1 MQSPGASIDRPR
13 GSPEVEASSFA
24 VRVSETALS
33 QAIQVTSWA
42 IPAIQ
47 TVHIIALATLFGC
60 ALVLA
65 LRFMGRG
72 LAAEPLQRIS
82 SRFTPLIWKLLLVL
96 LLSGALLIIAEPGR
110 TLTNPVFF
118 AKMAMLVIVCGL
130 TLWMSGVARRDTGRL
145 SPLHTVVACC
155 TLLLWSGIIVA
166 GRFIAYVESY

>member
-1 MQSPGASIDRPR
+1 MQPPGALIQWCG
-13 GSPEVEASSFA
+13 GSPEVEAISFSD
-24 VRVSETALS
+24 RLSESAFS

-65 LRFMGRG
+65 LRFMGHG
-72 LAAEPLQRIS
+72 LAAEPLERIAA
-82 SRFTPLIWKLLLVL
+82 RFTPLIWKLLLVL
-96 LLSGALLIIAEPGR
+96 FLSGALLIIAEPGR

-118 AKMAMLVIVCGL
+118 AKMSMLVVACML
-130 TLWMSGVARRDTGRL
+130 TLWLSNAARRGIGRL
-145 SPLHTVVACC
+145 TALHVTIACC
-155 TLLLWSGIIVA
+155 TLLLWTGIIVA

>member
-1 MQSPGASIDRPR
+1 MQSPGASIDRPG
-13 GSPEVEASSFA
+13 GSPEVEASSFS
-24 VRVSETALS
+24 VRLSETALS
-33 QAIQVTSWA
+33 QAIQVNSWA

-47 TVHIIALATLFGC
+47 TVHIIALATLLGC

-118 AKMAMLVIVCGL
+118 AKMAMLVVVCGL

-145 SPLHTVVACC
+145 SPLHMVVACC

-166 GRFIAYVESY
+166 GRFIAYVESF

>member
-1 MQSPGASIDRPR
+1 MQPPGALNSRR
-13 GSPEVEASSFA
+13 GGSPEVEASSFSD
-24 VRVSETALS
+24 RLSETAFS

-47 TVHIIALATLFGC
+47 TVHIIALATLFAC

-72 LAAEPLQRIS
+72 LAAEPLERVS
-82 SRFTPLIWKLLLVL
+82 ARFTPLIWKLLLVL
-96 LLSGALLIIAEPGR
+96 LLSGSLLIIAEPGR

-118 AKMAMLVIVCGL
+118 LKMSMLVVACVL
-130 TLWMSGVARRDTGRL
+130 TLWLANAARRGIGRL
-145 SPLHTVVACC
+145 SALHATIACC
-155 TLLLWSGIIVA
+155 TMLLWAGIIVA